1 MLNER
6 IKSVNRAVMKKG
18 RAIRERICQLSK
30 KGNSDKDTVRSVKIS
45 HATMNTYLNSFLTRL
60 EKIKKTIVKWRRFFF
75 LNRWADSATTFSESN
90 PKNSFENER
99 ENVPNITA

>member
-1 MLNER
+1 M
-6 IKSVNRAVMKKG
+6 KSVNRAVMKKKEG
-18 RAIRERICQLSK
+18 QSEKEFVNFRK
-30 KGNSDKDTVRSVKIS
+30 KKIPTKIPKVRSVKIS

-99 ENVPNITA
+99 ENVPNITE